1 MRCASSAPILPIVR
15 LYCLMSAAHQFG
27 RASPRA
33 RFFIGRKRR
42 GHISRD
48 PHFCGRW
55 ETRAFGIFRL
65 KADCNGPWINLSTS
79 GPPVDFWA
87 AQRAARPRV
96 TNIVAALT
104 IGVGMR
110 GTCLRIGH
118 CRLGRITKEVT
129 MRTTS
134 VAAIALVLVTSGALA
149 QNPPANDGP
158 NNKAVNSKSGNNPG
172 APVAGANSFT
182 EGQAKSRFESKGY
195 TNVSGLKKDDKGVW
209 RGTAMSNGKSVDVSL
224 DFEGNVVAK

>member
-1 MRCASSAPILPIVR
+1 MRCASSAPILPILR

-55 ETRAFGIFRL
+55 ETRAFGIFGL

-87 AQRAARPRV
+87 AQRAARPRLIKHRRGLNHWRRDARNLPAHWALSPREDNEGSDNAH
-96 TNIVAALT
+96 NIRCGDRPRPCGEWCA
-104 IGVGMR
+104 
-110 GTCLRIGH
+110 GTKSAGQR
-118 CRLGRITKEVT
+118 RTK
-129 MRTTS
+129 
-134 VAAIALVLVTSGALA
+134 
-149 QNPPANDGP
+149 
-158 NNKAVNSKSGNNPG
+158 
-172 APVAGANSFT
+172 
-182 EGQAKSRFESKGY
+182 
-195 TNVSGLKKDDKGVW
+195 
-209 RGTAMSNGKSVDVSL
+209 
-224 DFEGNVVAK
+224 